1 MVSVLLCCIACCAD
15 QPGETPEARRM
26 PMEEQF
32 ENSLKHTWLS
42 KKVHKSRVIDDME
55 SPLDWSTAGIG
66 EISYTTDRARKGS
79 RSLRFR
85 TSMRDEEYIRTHIK
99 DGSFEGGQ
107 GGHTRATLRFSEP
120 QDWSDYNRIS
130 LWVYVH
136 PTSMLT
142 YSFSLS
148 FNCMD
153 APTGI
158 LDPYYSSF
166 IQDLK
171 PGEWNHVVW
180 EIPNLRRDK
189 VTGFSINQTLRG
201 HDPEDEGIVT
211 YDVDL
216 IELQLV
222 DAEKYQGWEVAPGKI
237 AFNHVG
243 YKPWQTK
250 IAYTGGVDA
259 SEFQVL
265 DVNSQEVVATGPV
278 ETVVNERGTFQV
290 MDFSDVHEPGTY
302 YLRAGDT
309 SGRPFMISDELWI
322 RPIRKAMNFF
332 FCERCGYHVPGIHR
346 VCHRDWQGIHNG
358 VKKVINGGW
367 HDAGDLSQGSF
378 RTGMAVYAIMEIFDQ
393 LVKRNMNPDLQELV
407 LDEALWGLDWLL
419 KTRFGNGYRITWSM
433 MRIYTDCEIGTIDDV
448 IAPARNTP
456 WENFLFAAV
465 GAYSYQVLKDRKPEL
480 VEDCLRAAEEDWEA
494 AVSSQ
499 ADWSNGGY
507 LEASWG
513 ATSSANLYRATG
525 DQKYADRAVEFGRL
539 LISCQEQSFLDGI
552 PITGYFYTDS
562 SRGSLVHYNHA
573 AFEESPLLALKALCD
588 AFPEHADW
596 MEWYGAALL
605 HSEYFLKRGSG
616 ISSPY
621 DLIPNSVWRR
631 SEILGVKEPEQQED
645 MLRQFEE
652 GTLLNDDYCLRTFPI
667 WTRRIFH
674 GNTAVHLSGTLA
686 LTSAVKLRDDLVG
699 EGLVD
704 KQLQW
709 VFGGN
714 PFSQSLMYGEGYDY
728 APQFAYCLKDIVGAL
743 PVGMD
748 SMSNDEPYWSGS
760 NYATYK
766 EIWVVPVSRFLSIM
780 SNLGMPAF
788 MEGAVAD
795 ADVKTVYFHE
805 SRTGQRVSAAVDA
818 QGEFRMILPAGDYQM
833 EWGGAKRSLGMVSG
847 GNYHV
852 TLDSRHNIDFAV
864 SVEKYDTDADMVKAV
879 VSIEGTGKHKLTI
892 RTFNGAVEES
902 VKSVDLGSGKS
913 ETLHWEIQINN
924 RNKPW
929 SAVVVS
935 DDDITWKQ
943 EVTGARKNLKT
954 ETREK

>member
-1 MVSVLLCCIACCAD
+1 MVSVLFCCIACCAD
-15 QPGETPEARRM
+15 QPGETPEAHRM

-55 SPLDWSTAGIG
+55 SQSNWSTAGIG

-85 TSMRDEEYIRTHIK
+85 TSMRDEEYIKTHIR

-120 QDWSDYNRIS
+120 QDWTDYNRIS

-148 FNCMD
+148 FNCID
-153 APTGI
+153 APTSI

-180 EIPNLRRDK
+180 EIPNLLRGK

-250 IAYTGGVDA
+250 VAYAGGVDA
-259 SEFQVL
+259 SEFQVV
-265 DVNSQEVVATGPV
+265 DANSQEVIATGPV

-290 MDFSDVHEPGTY
+290 MDFSDVRKPGTY

-346 VCHRDWQGIHNG
+346 VCHRDWQGIHNR

-378 RTGMAVYAIMEIFDQ
+378 RTGMAVYAMMEIFDQ
-393 LVKRNMNPDLQELV
+393 LVKRNIDTDLQELV

-419 KTRFGNGYRITWSM
+419 KTRFGDGYRITWST

-465 GAYSYQVLKDRKPEL
+465 GAYSYKVLKDRKPEL
-480 VEDCLRAAEEDWEA
+480 AEDCLRAAKEDWEA

-499 ADWSNGGY
+499 PDWSNGGY

-513 ATSSANLYRATG
+513 ATSSTNLYRATG
-525 DQKYADRAVEFGRL
+525 EQKYADRAVEFGRL
-539 LISCQEQSFLDGI
+539 LIGCQEQSFLDGI

-562 SRGSLVHYNHA
+562 SRGSTVHYNHA

-588 AFPEHADW
+588 VFPEHADW

-631 SEILGVKEPEQQED
+631 SEILGVKEPQQPV
-645 MLRQFEE
+645 
-652 GTLLNDDYCLRTFPI
+652 C
-667 WTRRIFH
+667 
-674 GNTAVHLSGTLA
+674 
-686 LTSAVKLRDDLVG
+686 
-699 EGLVD
+699 
-704 KQLQW
+704 
-709 VFGGN
+709 GGN
-714 PFSQSLMYGEGYDY
+714 S
-728 APQFAYCLKDIVGAL
+728 
-743 PVGMD
+743 
-748 SMSNDEPYWSGS
+748 
-760 NYATYK
+760 
-766 EIWVVPVSRFLSIM
+766 
-780 SNLGMPAF
+780 
-788 MEGAVAD
+788 
-795 ADVKTVYFHE
+795 
-805 SRTGQRVSAAVDA
+805 
-818 QGEFRMILPAGDYQM
+818 
-833 EWGGAKRSLGMVSG
+833 
-847 GNYHV
+847 
-852 TLDSRHNIDFAV
+852 
-864 SVEKYDTDADMVKAV
+864 
-879 VSIEGTGKHKLTI
+879 
-892 RTFNGAVEES
+892 
-902 VKSVDLGSGKS
+902 S
-913 ETLHWEIQINN
+913 E
-924 RNKPW
+924 
-929 SAVVVS
+929 
-935 DDDITWKQ
+935 
-943 EVTGARKNLKT
+943 
-954 ETREK
+954 